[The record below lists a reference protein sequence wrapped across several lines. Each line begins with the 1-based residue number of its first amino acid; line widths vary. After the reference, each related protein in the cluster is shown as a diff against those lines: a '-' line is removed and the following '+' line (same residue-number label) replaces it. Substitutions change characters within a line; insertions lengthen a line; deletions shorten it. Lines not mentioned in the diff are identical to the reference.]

1 MAGKGKKKKR
11 ILFAIEIIVL
21 LLFIGGQKAE
31 KWKKALYLKKEYDT
45 LILEMKHTVRCVGIE
60 RGYGKDEEP

>member
-1 MAGKGKKKKR
+1 MSRSSRKR
-11 ILFAIEIIVL
+11 TAILE
-21 LLFIGGQKAE
+21 E